1 MDIFGS
7 PEARLQLRVGTVA
20 VLVGLL
26 AVAGTGVL
34 ARLAGVSNEALT
46 REPQAVLE
54 GAWYIGA
61 LSNLGAIVW
70 AVAAVSAA
78 LTATVVHGRERT
90 MFAAAGAFS
99 SLLLA
104 DDLFL
109 LHDAVFPKVGLSES
123 IVQAAYLVVLVVI
136 TAKYRREMGLVAV
149 GGVALTLGFWGASV
163 GMDTLF
169 NNAAVNLDQLV
180 EDGLKFLGIVVW
192 AAVWGTLSHLA
203 LVRTRREAHAPA

>member
-1 MDIFGS
+1 MDTFRS
-7 PEARLQLRVGTVA
+7 PEARLQLRTGMVA
-20 VLVGLL
+20 ACVGLL
-26 AVAGTGVL
+26 AVIGTGVL
-34 ARLAGVSNEALT
+34 AQIAGVSNEALT
-46 REPQAVLE
+46 REPQIVLD

-78 LTATVVHGRERT
+78 LTATVTRGRERT
-90 MFAAAGAFS
+90 MFAAAGVYSTF
-99 SLLLA
+99 LMA

-109 LHDAVFPKVGLSES
+109 LHDAVYPRIGLGES
-123 IVQAAYLVVLVVI
+123 VVQAAYLVVLVLI
-136 TAKYRREMGLVAV
+136 TVRFRREMGPVAV
-149 GGVALTLGFWGASV
+149 GGVILTLGFWGASV

-192 AAVWGTLSHLA
+192 ASVWATLSHLA
-203 LVRTRREAHAPA
+203 LIRGRQDAHAAA

>member
-1 MDIFGS
+1 MDIFRT
-7 PEARLQLRVGTVA
+7 PEARLQLRAGTVA

-26 AVAGTGVL
+26 AVVGTGVL
-34 ARLAGVSNEALT
+34 ARLAGVSNESLT

-78 LTATVVHGRERT
+78 LTATVVHGRDRA
-90 MFAAAGAFS
+90 MFAAAAAFS

-109 LHDAVFPKVGLSES
+109 LHDAVFPRVGLSES
-123 IVQAAYLVVLVVI
+123 IVQAGYLMALLLI
-136 TAKYRREMGLVAV
+136 TAQFRNEMGLVAV
-149 GGVALTLGFWGASV
+149 GGVVLTLACWGAAV

-169 NNAAVNLDQLV
+169 NDAPVNLDQLV

-203 LVRTRREAHAPA
+203 LVRARQQAHAPA